1 MITKEEISR
10 IADMKH
16 LPIRNAEKDYILEIL
31 LYLSSDFSRKLVF
44 KGGTALYK
52 FYNLNRFSEDID
64 FTLSSKRFDID
75 SMINKIVRG
84 LSYLGM
90 HHTIT
95 EKIEYGNEI
104 TIRLNVRGPLYDGSK
119 NSMSRVTINISRREK
134 PILMEEKMLI
144 PSYQEIPSFRI
155 NILSPGEI
163 AAEKIR
169 CILTRDKPRDIYDLW
184 FLLKRGV
191 SIDKDIISRKLR
203 IYNLSFDLKTFYDKI
218 WKKKDMWT
226 RDLRG
231 LIIGSLPDFREIVD
245 EIESIL
251 EDRIK

>member
-52 FYNLNRFSEDID
+52 FYNLNRFSEDLD

-134 PILMEEKMLI
+134 SILIEEKMLI

-155 NILSPGEI
+155 NVLSPSEI
-163 AAEKIR
+163 VAEKIR
-169 CILTRDKPRDIYDLW
+169 CILTRDKPRYI
-184 FLLKRGV
+184 
-191 SIDKDIISRKLR
+191 
-203 IYNLSFDLKTFYDKI
+203 
-218 WKKKDMWT
+218 
-226 RDLRG
+226 
-231 LIIGSLPDFREIVD
+231 
-245 EIESIL
+245 
-251 EDRIK
+251 